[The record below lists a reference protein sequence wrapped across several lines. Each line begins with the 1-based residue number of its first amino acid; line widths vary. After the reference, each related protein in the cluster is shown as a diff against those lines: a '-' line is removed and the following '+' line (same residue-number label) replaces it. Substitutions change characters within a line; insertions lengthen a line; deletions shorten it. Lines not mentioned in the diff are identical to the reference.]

1 MVLLI
6 LVTTGRAVMCSLEI
20 ATNSSDRGLQ
30 IATTVSPYKLQQ
42 LHYRSVYK
50 LKLENR
56 LQSKAIV
63 FAWQKQSVP
72 EGKEYSLL
80 TARLKYRKD
89 IWCGAEL
96 CALHL

>member
-1 MVLLI
+1 M
-6 LVTTGRAVMCSLEI
+6 S
-20 ATNSSDRGLQ
+20 
-30 IATTVSPYKLQQ
+30 
-42 LHYRSVYK
+42 K
-50 LKLENR
+50 LKASNPSNTNLTKEEQSELENR

-80 TARLKYRKD
+80 KAELKYRKD
-89 IWCGAEL
+89 ILCGAEG